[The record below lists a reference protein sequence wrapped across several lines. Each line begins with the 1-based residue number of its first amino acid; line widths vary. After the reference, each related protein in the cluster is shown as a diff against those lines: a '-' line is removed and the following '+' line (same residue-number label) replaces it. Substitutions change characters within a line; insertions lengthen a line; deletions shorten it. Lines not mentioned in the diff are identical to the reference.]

1 MKKCEVNLKTDDLMT
16 VVDYFDEAGDGRIS
30 VSDVG
35 TVLKT
40 AQKKR
45 EEILNQRLKP

>member
-1 MKKCEVNLKTDDLMT
+1 MN

-35 TVLKT
+35 TVLKA

-45 EEILNQRLKP
+45 EELQNQG